1 MSVTEDWTT
10 TNTSSGLRLGRPTS
24 EETTATAAIQSAGV
38 AMRSEA
44 RQHMEIGSLLKGI
57 MRHEAA
63 LELARCFHHALVAVK
78 CLDL

>member
-10 TNTSSGLRLGRPTS
+10 ANTSSGLRLGRPTS
-24 EETTATAAIQSAGV
+24 EETTATAAIQS
-38 AMRSEA
+38 EA
-44 RQHMEIGSLLKGI
+44 RRHMEIGSLLKGI